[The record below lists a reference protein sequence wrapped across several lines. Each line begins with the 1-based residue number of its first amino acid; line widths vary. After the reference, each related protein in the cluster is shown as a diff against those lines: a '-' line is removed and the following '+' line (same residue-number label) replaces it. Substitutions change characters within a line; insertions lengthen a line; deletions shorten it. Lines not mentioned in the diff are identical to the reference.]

1 MTGKSTV
8 IAPSNIAL
16 IKYWGTRDVIETLP
30 YNRSLSMTLS
40 RCTTTT
46 TVQVLEDSDRDMVF
60 VGSDST
66 QLRPATEAFARG
78 VTEHLD
84 RLRTWAELDCR
95 FRIGT
100 VNNFPMGTGIASSA
114 SGFAALTLAVI
125 AALGRQ
131 VSPEKASIL
140 ARLSGSGSAARS
152 VMGGYVEW
160 PGHEDGS
167 AAAIADAR
175 HWDLRDL
182 IAIVDESEK
191 EVSSKQGHRLAPSSP
206 YFELRLKLLEDR
218 LERIRRSILDQDF
231 ASLAPIVEEEAVD
244 LHLIA
249 MSSQPPV
256 FYWQPGTLNVLKL
269 IRDLRGD
276 GVEVCATMDAG
287 ANVHAICTSSAAPT
301 VAGALESTPEVL
313 HVIPDGVGE
322 GPMTTDD
329 HLL

>member
-1 MTGKSTV
+1 MTGKATV

-16 IKYWGTRDVIETLP
+16 IKYWGTRDVNETLP

-40 RCTTTT
+40 HCTTTT
-46 TVQVLEDSDRDMVF
+46 TAEVLEDSDRDQVF
-60 VGSDST
+60 VGSEPG
-66 QLRPATEAFARG
+66 QLHPAEAAFARG

-84 RLRTWAELDCR
+84 RLRRWSELDCR

-114 SGFAALTLAVI
+114 SGFAALTLAVV
-125 AALGRQ
+125 AALGRE
-131 VSPEKASIL
+131 VSVQEASIL

-167 AAAIADAR
+167 AVAIADAG

-182 IAIVDESEK
+182 VAVLDESVK
-191 EVSSKQGHRLAPSSP
+191 DVSSKQGHRLAPSSP
-206 YFELRLKLLEDR
+206 YFELRLTLLEDR
-218 LERIRRSILDQDF
+218 LEQARRSILDRNFD
-231 ASLAPIVEEEAVD
+231 SLAPIVEEEAID

-249 MSSQPPV
+249 MSSRPPV
-256 FYWQPGTLNVLKL
+256 FYWQPGTLRVLRL
-269 IRDLRGD
+269 IRDLRLD

-287 ANVHAICTSSAAPT
+287 ANVHAICTRIAEKT
-301 VAGALESTPEVL
+301 VAKALEAVPEVSK
-313 HVIPDGVGE
+313 VIPDGVGE
-322 GPMTTDD
+322 GPTITDR

>member
-1 MTGKSTV
+1 MTGKATV

-16 IKYWGTRDVIETLP
+16 IKYWGTRDVGETLP

-46 TVQVLEDSDRDMVF
+46 TAQVLEDPERDWVL
-60 VGSDST
+60 VGSDPGE
-66 QLRPATEAFARG
+66 LHPAEEAFSRG
-78 VTEHLD
+78 VIEQLD
-84 RLRTWAELDCR
+84 RLRRWTELDCK

-114 SGFAALTLAVI
+114 SGFAALTLAVV
-125 AALGRQ
+125 AALDRQ
-131 VSPEKASIL
+131 VSPEEASIL

-167 AAAIADAR
+167 AAPIADAR

-182 IAIVDESEK
+182 VAIVDESAK
-191 EVSSKQGHRLAPSSP
+191 DVSSKEGHQRAPSSP

-218 LERIRRSILDQDF
+218 LERVRQSILDRDF

-249 MSSQPPV
+249 MSSRPPV
-256 FYWQPGTLNVLKL
+256 FYWQPGTLKVLKL
-269 IRDLRGD
+269 IRDMRSD

-287 ANVHAICTSSAAPT
+287 ANVHAICTGSAEQT
-301 VAGALESTPEVL
+301 VANALGSIPEVDR
-313 HVIPDGVGE
+313 VIADGVGE
-322 GPMTTDD
+322 GPTLTDD